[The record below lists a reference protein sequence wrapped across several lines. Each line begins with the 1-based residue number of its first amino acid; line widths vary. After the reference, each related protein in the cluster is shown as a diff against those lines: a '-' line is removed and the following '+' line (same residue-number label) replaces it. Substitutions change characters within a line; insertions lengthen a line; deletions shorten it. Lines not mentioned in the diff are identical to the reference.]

1 MQKNMGMI
9 DRVARVAVAVVVG
22 GLILT
27 GTVQGI
33 WAILLGLL
41 AVIFIGTSAVSF
53 CPLYKP
59 FGVNTGA
66 PKQ

>member
-9 DRVARVAVAVVVG
+9 DRVARAAVAVVVG

-41 AVIFIGTSAVSF
+41 AVIFIGTSVVSF

-59 FGVNTGA
+59 FGINTDA
-66 PKQ
+66 SK